1 MFDASYD
8 PVPTKLG
15 RCAGDAVR
23 VVFSGLDMLVGQA
36 VAQVEL
42 MTGRTVAADVMMQ
55 AGRAALGVRGEGV

>member
-1 MFDASYD
+1 
-8 PVPTKLG
+8 
-15 RCAGDAVR
+15 
-23 VVFSGLDMLVGQA
+23 MLVGQA

>member
-1 MFDASYD
+1 MFDAIFD
-8 PVPTKLG
+8 PLPTEVG
-15 RCAGDAVR
+15 RAAGEAGR